1 MKKLFVFAAFIITLT
16 GCGVGTYSVQSGVED
31 AAFIS
36 FTDDVKQEIVVSVD
50 NNNTYNVET
59 VKQKAYKSGRN
70 IKQTA
75 LNTIKLTPGQHTIS
89 VTLNGNEIYSHKVF
103 LSTGETKI
111 IEL

>member
-1 MKKLFVFAAFIITLT
+1 MKKLFVFAAFTIIMTS
-16 GCGVGTYSVQSGVED
+16 CVVGTYSVQSGVED

-36 FTDDVKQEIVVSVD
+36 FTDDIKQEIVVSID
-50 NNNTYNVET
+50 NKTYTVQT

-89 VTLNGNEIYSHKVF
+89 VSLNGEKIYSHKVF
-103 LSTGETKI
+103 ISTGETKI

>member
-1 MKKLFVFAAFIITLT
+1 MKKLFIFAAFIIILT

-50 NNNTYNVET
+50 NRTYTVET
-59 VKQKAYKSGRN
+59 VKQKAYRSGRN
-70 IKQTA
+70 IKQTS
-75 LNTIKLTPGQHTIS
+75 LNTIRLTPGQHVVS
-89 VTLNGNEIYSHKVF
+89 VTLNGNQIYSHKVF
-103 LSTGETKI
+103 LSIGETKI

>member
-36 FTDDVKQEIVVSVD
+36 FTDDVKQAIVVSVD
-50 NNNTYNVET
+50 NNTYNVET
-59 VKQKAYKSGRN
+59 VKQNAYKSGRN

-75 LNTIKLTPGQHTIS
+75 LNTIVKS
-89 VTLNGNEIYSHKVF
+89 K
-103 LSTGETKI
+103 
-111 IEL
+111 